1 MVIKVGKAGSIC
13 LYWNDLYIS
22 SIAVHD
28 NHQETFNR
36 YKEYYKGSLKDH
48 LYRRNIK
55 DIINF
60 CNLGLNTYRARKM
73 DKQKMDGE
81 DHSAFQMIFF
91 FLLILE
97 LVDFDD
103 VVLYTGRKKKCDL

>member
-1 MVIKVGKAGSIC
+1 MVVKVGKAGSIC
-13 LYWNDLYIS
+13 LYWKDLYMS

-36 YKEYYKGSLKDH
+36 YKEYYKGSLKEQ
-48 LYRRNIK
+48 LYKRNIK

-60 CNLGLNTYRARKM
+60 CYLGLNTYRTRKLN
-73 DKQKMDGE
+73 KKKMSLE
-81 DHSAFQMIFF
+81 DHIAFQMVLF

-97 LVDFDD
+97 IEDFDD
-103 VVLYTGRKKKCDL
+103 VALYTGVKK